1 MNKREKKIKWKN
13 RLDELLDITHV
24 VANEF
29 MTNEE
34 NKEFLR
40 LQRAGRKKI
49 MVGIDKNEKL
59 KRT

>member
-40 LQRAGRKKI
+40 LQRAGRKRI
-49 MVGIDKNEKL
+49 MAGIDKN
-59 KRT
+59 